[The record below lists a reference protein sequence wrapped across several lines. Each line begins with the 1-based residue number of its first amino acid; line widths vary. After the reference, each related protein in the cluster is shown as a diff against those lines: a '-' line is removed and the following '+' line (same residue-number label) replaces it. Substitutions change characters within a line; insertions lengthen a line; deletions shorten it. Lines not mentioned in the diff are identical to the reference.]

1 MHDPAGSDTTGHPR
15 TYEIV
20 VNGSKRTVTTEVV
33 TFEQAVSLA
42 FAQVPTG
49 PNVLITVS
57 YRHAHQKPAEGTLT
71 AGAGVH
77 VKNGTVLSV
86 TATDKS

>member
-1 MHDPAGSDTTGHPR
+1 MQDADGPHTAARPR
-15 TYEIV
+15 EYEII
-20 VNGSKRTVTTEVV
+20 VNGRKRTVATEVV

-42 FAQVPTG
+42 FDQVPSG

-57 YRHAHQKPAEGTLT
+57 YRHAHQKPAEGTLA

-77 VKNGTVLSV
+77 VKNGTVFSV